1 MGSAKATVAVIG
13 ATLGVL
19 GFGCGDDGG
28 SSAQGAGGQGG
39 APGSG
44 GSAADGGTGGAG
56 SATSSASTTGATT
69 GSTSGPSAVASTT
82 GAGGAMAF
90 ACDPPAAPGSFY
102 AEEAWS
108 YDVTI
113 LEPVS
118 MCQYRGDVLLVV
130 NTAAL

>member
-1 MGSAKATVAVIG
+1 MGELQIVVETQR
-13 ATLGVL
+13 LG
-19 GFGCGDDGG
+19 
-28 SSAQGAGGQGG
+28 
-39 APGSG
+39 
-44 GSAADGGTGGAG
+44 
-56 SATSSASTTGATT
+56 
-69 GSTSGPSAVASTT
+69 
-82 GAGGAMAF
+82 GGAMAF
-90 ACDPPAAPGSFY
+90 ACDPPAAPGSLY

>member
-28 SSAQGAGGQGG
+28 SGAQGGAGGQGG
-39 APGSG
+39 APGTGGSTADAGSG
-44 GSAADGGTGGAG
+44 GT
-56 SATSSASTTGATT
+56 TSSATATGATT
-69 GSTSGPSAVASTT
+69 GSTTGPSAVAATT

-118 MCQYRGDVLLVV
+118 MCEYRGDVLLVV